1 MLNQELRI
9 RKRLENRVPNAALDY
24 CFNLWKE
31 APFYFKVAG
40 NRKTKWGDF
49 RIDSKDRIPQIS
61 VNEGLNPFQFTIT
74 YVHEI
79 AHWRVYAAFGNTVSP
94 HGIQWKRS
102 FQHLMEPLLKEA
114 VFPADLLRVLK
125 LHMRNP
131 KASTGAD
138 PRMLHAL
145 MKFDENAGG
154 KFLYELLPGEDFSFR
169 GTPYKKEGSRRT
181 RALCLNLTNG
191 KKYLIPEVIK
201 VD

>member
-1 MLNQELRI
+1 M
-9 RKRLENRVPNAALDY
+9 PTAALDY
-24 CFNLWKE
+24 SFNLWKE

-49 RIDSKDRIPQIS
+49 RIDSRDRVPQIS
-61 VNEGLNPFQFTIT
+61 VNEGLNAFQFLIT

-102 FQHLMEPLLKEA
+102 FQHLMEPVMNEA

-154 KFLYELLPGEDFSFR
+154 KFLYEVLPGEDFHFR

-181 RALCLNLTNG
+181 RALCLNLSNG
-191 KKYLIPEVIK
+191 RKYLIPEVIK